1 MKKYLKVI
9 VKFCSIS
16 IILHCHDVVTT
27 KNIRIMVT
35 LSKVN
40 RKFKLESGMCIILH
54 DYMIDDE
61 PKRIILFKNNDCGDM
76 WYIDST
82 TASMGKLEWIEDTEF
97 RQIEVFKSPSSFFVY
112 DQNDK
117 IYDTDLDGVCDE
129 TIVLTMEDIAKK
141 FNVDVSRIRIVND

>member
-1 MKKYLKVI
+1 
-9 VKFCSIS
+9 
-16 IILHCHDVVTT
+16 
-27 KNIRIMVT
+27 MVT

-54 DYMIDDE
+54 HYMIADE

-76 WYIDST
+76 WYIDSN
-82 TASMGKLEWIEDTEF
+82 TASMGKLEWVEDTEF
-97 RQIEVFKSPSSFFVY
+97 RHIEVFKSPSSFLVY
-112 DQNDK
+112 DQKDK

-129 TIVLTMEDIAKK
+129 TVVLTMEDIAKK